1 MVVNAPNIHQISE
14 RIAPRSLAD
23 RAAIRSRGDILD
35 AAIALEREAQ
45 LYGVRLIVWPD
56 LATFEPMLDA
66 DGEPVNT
73 SVFGWLE
80 AEIAACHQFEAAA
93 QWPVLRM
100 CRTESEPFAVNRAD
114 IRTVVRTVDLA
125 DYLRHDKAF
134 GTTPGDA
141 LMVPMQLPFGQVAAA
156 LVAHCELHG
165 SGMSAQPARF
175 VSGAVDAIRKFI
187 AGYVKITQEER
198 YLPPATVLS
207 QREVECLG
215 WVAHG
220 KTDYEISVILGCSH
234 AGVRYHV
241 TRACA
246 KLDASNRAQA
256 VFRACQLGCLS
267 PRFAALHDC
276 SRPS

>member
-1 MVVNAPNIHQISE
+1 MVVNAPNIHRISE

-23 RAAIRSRGDILD
+23 RAAIYSRGDILD

-45 LYGVRLIVWPD
+45 LYGVRLLVWPD

-66 DGEPVNT
+66 DSEPVNT
-73 SVFGWLE
+73 RVFGWL
-80 AEIAACHQFEAAA
+80 AADIAACHQFEAAA

-100 CRTESEPFAVNRAD
+100 CRTEKEPFAVNRAD
-114 IRTVVRTVDLA
+114 IRPVVRTVDLA
-125 DYLRHDKAF
+125 DHLRHDNAV
-134 GTTPGDA
+134 GSSTSDA
-141 LMVPMQLPFGQVAAA
+141 VMVPIQLPYGQVAAA
-156 LVAHCELHG
+156 LVAHREPHG
-165 SGMSAQPARF
+165 SGIPAQPARF
-175 VSGAVDAIRKFI
+175 ASSAVDAIRRLI

-198 YLPPATVLS
+198 YVPPATVLS
-207 QREVECLG
+207 QREIECLG

-267 PRFAALHDC
+267 PRFVALHK
-276 SRPS
+276 

>member
-1 MVVNAPNIHQISE
+1 MVVNAENIHRISE
-14 RIAPRSLAD
+14 RIAPRSLAH

-35 AAIALEREAQ
+35 AAIALAQEAQ

-73 SVFGWLE
+73 RVFGWLE

-125 DYLRHDKAF
+125 DHLRHDTAF

-141 LMVPMQLPFGQVAAA
+141 VMLRMQLPFGQVAAA
-156 LVAHCELHG
+156 LVAHRELHG

-187 AGYVKITQEER
+187 AGYVNITQEER

-220 KTDYEISVILGCSH
+220 KIDYEISVILGCSH
-234 AGVRYHV
+234 ASVRYHV

-267 PRFAALHDC
+267 PRFAALHE
-276 SRPS
+276 